1 EYFLAALAS
10 TRTYDHTAGNMT
22 LALGIDQ
29 EELENLLWFFRRED
43 PSTWNYSILA
53 LSFAVMILGLL
64 LLAINIVRNRK
75 RKIHMYR
82 EAVQTTQQAELEAKQ
97 SLMPAQEYSP
107 AELRK
112 QEPVPQDQR
121 SGEVVV
127 QWKDGTVTSL
137 Y

>member
-1 EYFLAALAS
+1 
-10 TRTYDHTAGNMT
+10 
-22 LALGIDQ
+22 
-29 EELENLLWFFRRED
+29 
-43 PSTWNYSILA
+43 
-53 LSFAVMILGLL
+53 
-64 LLAINIVRNRK
+64 
-75 RKIHMYR
+75 MYR

-112 QEPVPQDQR
+112 QEPMPQDQR

-137 Y
+137 YAGI